1 MSSFYDHTYLHDH
14 AADEA
19 ADLDARRDAVRDNL
33 EIEPLQLAER
43 LAQLTDAQFE
53 QFCGLVLDAKDKEL
67 RYMVRE
73 VICKAVIDK
82 AVEEVK

>member
-1 MSSFYDHTYLHDH
+1 MTYYDHTYLHDH
-14 AADEA
+14 DADRA

-33 EIEPLQLAER
+33 EIEPVQLAER

-53 QFCGLVLDAKDKEL
+53 QFCSLVLDAKDKEL

-73 VICKAVIDK
+73 VICGDLIERAVG
-82 AVEEVK
+82 EVK

>member
-1 MSSFYDHTYLHDH
+1 MSSFYDSVFLHDH

-19 ADLDARRDAVRDNL
+19 AELDARRDTV
-33 EIEPLQLAER
+33 EIEPEQLAEH
-43 LAQLTDAQFE
+43 LAILTDAQFL
-53 QFCGLVLDAKDKEL
+53 QFCELVLDAKDAKL

-82 AVEEVK
+82 KVGELK

>member
-1 MSSFYDHTYLHDH
+1 MTHYDHTYLHDH
-14 AADEA
+14 DADRA

-33 EIEPLQLAER
+33 EIEPVQLAER

-53 QFCGLVLDAKDKEL
+53 QFCGLVLDAKDASL

-73 VICKAVIDK
+73 VICGDLLDK
-82 AVEEVK
+82 AVEQVK

>member
-1 MSSFYDHTYLHDH
+1 MTYYDHTYLHDH
-14 AADEA
+14 GADAA

-33 EIEPLQLAER
+33 EIEPVQLAER

-53 QFCGLVLDAKDKEL
+53 QFCGLVLDTKDAEL

-73 VICKAVIDK
+73 VICKDLIELAVG
-82 AVEEVK
+82 EVK

>member
-1 MSSFYDHTYLHDH
+1 MSYYDHTYLHDH
-14 AADEA
+14 EADEA

-33 EIEPLQLAER
+33 EIEPVQLAER
-43 LAQLTDAQFE
+43 LAQLTDAQFL
-53 QFCGLVLDAKDKEL
+53 QFCELVLDAKDASL

-82 AVEEVK
+82 AVGEVK

>member
-1 MSSFYDHTYLHDH
+1 MTHYDHTYLHDH
-14 AADEA
+14 AADAA

-33 EIEPLQLAER
+33 EIEPAQLAER

-53 QFCGLVLDAKDKEL
+53 KFCELVLDAKDKEL

-73 VICKAVIDK
+73 VICGDLVDK
-82 AVEEVK
+82 AVGEVK